1 MFTDNPFAALSS
13 TVSPLVMQIFVAVM
27 IALVVAGTLFD
38 VLHKRSGRYFFDTWR
53 SAKNRGRRIAAG
65 KMAVLAVQAAVV
77 DGLASGE
84 FCNVRRRIAHLLTM
98 YGFLAYAAS
107 TVILVF
113 WYPTPVTPA
122 PAILAQLWH
131 IGALMICLG
140 GTWFWFF
147 IRVDVAAEGYSPFRV
162 VRADLFILSLLASAT
177 LALIWSWLQAAGS
190 PWANLV
196 LGLYLLATTVLFGS
210 VPWSKFSHMFYK
222 PAAAFQKRVEEASGS
237 RSNLPEPAATS
248 ETFGSARTQPR
259 HY

>member
-13 TVSPLVMQIFVAVM
+13 TVPPFVMQAFVAAM
-27 IALVVAGTLFD
+27 IVLVVAGTLFD

-53 SAKNRGRRIAAG
+53 SAKTGGRPIAGG
-65 KMAVLAVQAAVV
+65 KMAVLAVQAVVV

-84 FCNVRRRIAHLLTM
+84 FCNARRRIAHLLTM

-113 WYPTPVTPA
+113 CYPTAATPA
-122 PAILAQLWH
+122 PAILPLLWH

-140 GTWFWFF
+140 GYWFWFF
-147 IRVDVAAEGYSPFRV
+147 IRVDVAAEGNSPFRV
-162 VRADLFILSLLASAT
+162 VRADLFIVALLKSAT
-177 LALIWSWLQAAGS
+177 LALIWSWLQTTGS
-190 PWANLV
+190 PWTNLV
-196 LGLYLLATTVLFGS
+196 LGLYILATTVLFGS

-237 RSNLPEPAATS
+237 RSNLPEPAATP

>member
-1 MFTDNPFAALSS
+1 MFTDNPFAALSA
-13 TVSPLVMQIFVAVM
+13 TVPPLVMQIFVAAM
-27 IALVVAGTLFD
+27 IVLVGAGTLFD

-53 SAKNRGRRIAAG
+53 SAKSRGRPIAGG
-65 KMAVLAVQAAVV
+65 KMAALAVQAVVV

-98 YGFLAYAAS
+98 YGFLAYALS

-131 IGALMICLG
+131 VGALLICLG
-140 GTWFWFF
+140 GYWFWFF
-147 IRVDVAAEGYSPFRV
+147 IRVDVAAEGKSPFRV
-162 VRADLFILSLLASAT
+162 VRADLFIVALLKSAT
-177 LALIWSWLQAAGS
+177 LALIWSWLQTAGS

-196 LGLYLLATTVLFGS
+196 LGLYIVATIVLFAS

-237 RSNLPEPAATS
+237 RSNLPEPAATP

>member
-1 MFTDNPFAALSS
+1 MFTANPFAALSS
-13 TVSPLVMQIFVAVM
+13 TVTPFVMQIFVAAM
-27 IALVVAGTLFD
+27 ILLVAAGTLFD
-38 VLHKRSGRYFFDTWR
+38 VLHKRSGRYFFDNWR
-53 SAKNRGRRIAAG
+53 SAKARGRRLGGGEMLAI
-65 KMAVLAVQAAVV
+65 AVQTAVV

-84 FCNVRRRIAHLLTM
+84 FCNTRRRIAHLLTM

-113 WYPTPVTPA
+113 CYPTAATPA
-122 PAILAQLWH
+122 PAILPLLWH

-147 IRVDVAAEGYSPFRV
+147 IRVDVAAEGNSPFRV
-162 VRADLFILSLLASAT
+162 VRADLFIVALLKSAT
-177 LALIWSWLQAAGS
+177 LALIWSWLQTAGS
-190 PWANLV
+190 PWTNLA
-196 LGLYLLATTVLFGS
+196 LGLYILATTVLFGS

-237 RSNLPEPAATS
+237 RSNLPEPAATP

-259 HY
+259 HF

>member
-1 MFTDNPFAALSS
+1 MFTDNPFAALSP
-13 TVSPLVMQIFVAVM
+13 TVSPLVMQIFVAAM

-38 VLHKRSGRYFFDTWR
+38 VLHKRSGRYFFGAWR
-53 SAKNRGRRIAAG
+53 SAKNRGRPIAGG
-65 KMAVLAVQAAVV
+65 KMAALAVQAAVV

-84 FCNVRRRIAHLLTM
+84 FCNARRRVAHLLTM

-131 IGALMICLG
+131 VGALMICLG

-147 IRVDVAAEGYSPFRV
+147 IRVDVAAEGHSPFRV

-190 PWANLV
+190 PWTGLF
-196 LGLYLLATTVLFGS
+196 LGLYLLATGVLFAS

-237 RSNLPEPAATS
+237 RGNLPEPAAKP
-248 ETFGSARTQPR
+248 EAFGSVRTQPR